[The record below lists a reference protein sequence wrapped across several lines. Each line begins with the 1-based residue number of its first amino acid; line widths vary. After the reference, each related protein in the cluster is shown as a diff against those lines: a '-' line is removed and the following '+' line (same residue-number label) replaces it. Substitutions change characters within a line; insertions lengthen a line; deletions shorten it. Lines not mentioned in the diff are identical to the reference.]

1 MTTKPTCLIVDD
13 ETDLTEL
20 LSITLEKM
28 GIKTDCAA
36 TVEEAKFLLSR
47 HNYDLC
53 LTDMRLPDGNGLD
66 LVKHIGLPIAV
77 ITAHGSSDNAVSAL
91 KAGAFDYL
99 SKPISLQQLRPL
111 VISAIK
117 ASQISASKNEKIS
130 LIGNSAA
137 MNEVRKII
145 EKVSCNQAPVLIT
158 GESGTGKASAAKL
171 IHLNS
176 SRRDQA
182 FIKVNC
188 AAITEKNAEI
198 DFFGSLRINEN
209 GDNKGKL
216 GFIKSANG
224 GTLFLDNVD
233 ELPLSIQN
241 KLLEVIQEKNMPI
254 AGTEKLEPIDIRLI
268 SASRQDLKAMAEKDS
283 FSKDFYY
290 RLNVIELHMP
300 SLHQM
305 PEDIKL
311 IAQNLLEKIAA
322 LHEAPP
328 AKLAP
333 CALEKLKNHYF
344 EGNVRELNNI
354 LERAFSLSEK
364 QLIKAENLMIKETKA
379 PPKNI
384 DIDIAGMTLPD
395 YLEHLEKQAILEAL
409 NKTRQNKTA
418 AAKILGVSFRTLRYR
433 LNKLGLNKDSFSD

>member
-36 TVEEAKFLLSR
+36 TVKEAKFLLSR

-182 FIKVNC
+182 FVKVNC
-188 AAITEKNAEI
+188 AAITEKMLKQIFLAV
-198 DFFGSLRINEN
+198 FGVT
-209 GDNKGKL
+209 K
-216 GFIKSANG
+216 
-224 GTLFLDNVD
+224 
-233 ELPLSIQN
+233 
-241 KLLEVIQEKNMPI
+241 
-254 AGTEKLEPIDIRLI
+254 
-268 SASRQDLKAMAEKDS
+268 MAT
-283 FSKDFYY
+283 
-290 RLNVIELHMP
+290 
-300 SLHQM
+300 
-305 PEDIKL
+305 
-311 IAQNLLEKIAA
+311 
-322 LHEAPP
+322 
-328 AKLAP
+328 
-333 CALEKLKNHYF
+333 
-344 EGNVRELNNI
+344 
-354 LERAFSLSEK
+354 
-364 QLIKAENLMIKETKA
+364 IKE
-379 PPKNI
+379 
-384 DIDIAGMTLPD
+384 
-395 YLEHLEKQAILEAL
+395 
-409 NKTRQNKTA
+409 
-418 AAKILGVSFRTLRYR
+418 S
-433 LNKLGLNKDSFSD
+433 